1 MRNLFIT
8 GLLATL
14 MAAGPALAAPPWK
27 REHVRPAVNHAGIS
41 LADAI
46 EKVRASTGGRVIG
59 ASQGIDRTGRPV
71 YLVKV
76 LLPNG
81 VVRTM
86 QVPAQ

>member
-1 MRNLFIT
+1 MRGTLIACLL
-8 GLLATL
+8 GLLLT
-14 MAAGPALAAPPWK
+14 AGSVQAAPPWK
-27 REHVRPAVNHAGIS
+27 QEEARPAAGAGIS

-46 EKVRASTGGRVIG
+46 EKVRNSTGGRVIG
-59 ASQGIDRTGRPV
+59 ASQSLDRAGRPV

-86 QVPAQ
+86 RVSSQ